1 MLSEQLK
8 KLKGS
13 PTANFFSLAKEREA
27 QGHNIVHLEIG
38 QPDFQPLPEVI
49 STTIQAIKD
58 GKTTYTVSSG
68 LPELRNE
75 ISSAYKADY
84 DVGIDAGEE
93 IIITSGAKQ
102 AVLAGIF
109 AILDH
114 GEYLLTPEP
123 YFVSYPDLTSL
134 AGGKFSSIPM
144 KPDFSLDQELIKEFM
159 SKKPVKALLLNSPNN
174 PTGHLLSSDELSFL
188 KDLTMDKGVVIIADE
203 IYNDYMYAPST
214 FKTLL
219 SEFDN
224 WRESVIVV
232 NGFSKTYSMTGF
244 RLGYTISNK
253 ELAKGIL
260 RFVQASTSCAPIF
273 CQEGAVAALQNR
285 DKAQKI
291 IQQYFPPRRQLLLK
305 EVEKIDGLSINSI
318 DGAFYGFIKYDY
330 TDEPSETVVVDILN
344 KANVAVTAGTAFGP
358 SCEGYFRVTFS
369 RSEEEIKEAFK
380 RIKSYIDS
388 NR

>member
-1 MLSEQLK
+1 MLSDQLK
-8 KLKGS
+8 QLKGS
-13 PTANFFSLAKEREA
+13 PTAKFFSLAKEREA

-58 GKTTYTVSSG
+58 GKTNYAVSPG
-68 LPELRNE
+68 IPELRNE
-75 ISSAYKADY
+75 ISTTYKADY
-84 DVGIDAGEE
+84 GVEINAGEE

-102 AVLAGIF
+102 GVLAAVF
-109 AILDH
+109 ASLDH
-114 GEYLLTPEP
+114 GDYLLTPEP
-123 YFVSYPDLTSL
+123 YFVSYPDFTSL
-134 AGGKFSSIPM
+134 AGGNFSSIPM
-144 KPDFSLDQELIKEFM
+144 KPDFSLDQEFIKEFIG
-159 SKKPVKALLLNSPNN
+159 KKPVKALLLNSPNN
-174 PTGHLLSSDELSFL
+174 PTGHLLSPKELSFVR
-188 KDLTMDKGVVIIADE
+188 DLTTDNDIMIIADE
-203 IYNDYMYAPST
+203 IYNDYMYVPST
-214 FKTLL
+214 FRTLL
-219 SEFDN
+219 SELDN
-224 WRESVIVV
+224 WRENVIVV

-244 RLGYTISNK
+244 RLGYSISNK

-260 RFVQASTSCAPIF
+260 KFVQASTSCAPIF

-291 IQQYFPPRRQLLLK
+291 IQQFFPSRRQLLLG

-330 TDEPSETVVVDILN
+330 TDKPSETVAVDILN
-344 KANVAVTAGTAFGP
+344 NANVAVTPGTAFGP

-388 NR
+388 NS